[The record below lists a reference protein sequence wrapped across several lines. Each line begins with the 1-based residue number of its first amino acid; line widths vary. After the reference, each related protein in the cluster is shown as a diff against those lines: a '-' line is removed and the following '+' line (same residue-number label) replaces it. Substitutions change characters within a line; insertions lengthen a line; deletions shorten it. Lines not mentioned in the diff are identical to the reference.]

1 MDILAYTEKPKRHY
15 TYDSDVSEIIKI
27 FSNNLFEYNPP
38 ETLTKYQVEN
48 ALHSGV
54 AALYKCEVPG
64 SVNYDKWCCTPANP
78 ATYLDNNG
86 VPSVITTIGSDYS
99 VSLNVEKDCILL
111 YNTSQKSP
119 DSIIEKYANL
129 IQDID
134 TTIETIVKWC
144 RVAPIPKV
152 RRDNDIVKYKAV
164 MENILK
170 GELINIVSDNSQLLI
185 PENSKVS
192 DMLDLTQPQAAEKLH
207 FLSELREEVIKRI
220 TSLYGIPLSTS
231 AKSVQTLNAEL
242 HGMDFYSLFCLF
254 DRYYAR
260 KESFERAANFTGHDW
275 NFDFSEIMKHQIN
288 DIFNHATKD
297 RCIPNNVSRETNGGV
312 ETDEVDNV

>member
-1 MDILAYTEKPKRHY
+1 MNILAYTKEPKRRY

-27 FSNNLFEYNPP
+27 FSNNLFEYKPP

-54 AALYKCEVPG
+54 AALYICEVPG
-64 SVNYDKWCCTPANP
+64 SVNYRSWCCTPAHP
-78 ATYLDNNG
+78 ADILDNNG
-86 VPSVITTIGSDYS
+86 VPAKVTTHGTDYS
-99 VSLNVEKDCILL
+99 VSLDVGKDCILL

-119 DSIIEKYANL
+119 DAVIEKYANL

-152 RRDNDIVKYKAV
+152 RRDADIAKYKTV
-164 MENILK
+164 MERILG
-170 GELINIVSDNSQLLI
+170 GELINIVSDNSQLLM
-185 PENSKVS
+185 PENSKIS

-207 FLSELREEVIKRI
+207 FLSELREEVIKRL

-260 KESFERAANFTGHDW
+260 KESFERAADFTGHDW
-275 NFDFSEIMKHQIN
+275 EFDFSEIMKHQLN
-288 DIFNHATKD
+288 DIFNHAAKD
-297 RCIPNNVSRETNGGV
+297 SGTPDNVSRETNEGD
-312 ETDEVDNV
+312 ETNEDDNL